1 MMRKQTTHHLK
12 SSSLRPRM
20 AWLHTWVG
28 LLAGW
33 ILYAMFLTGSVSYF
47 REELTQ
53 WMHPE
58 IPALAATPD
67 VLRTTQHGMQM
78 LQEIAPDNARWT
90 IELPDARGNAA
101 YAAWQAGD
109 GFERIAYDPL
119 SGKQYTPRDTAG
131 GEFFY
136 YFHFSLHYFPRTLGR
151 WITGFCAML
160 MLIGIISGLIIHKKI
175 FADFFTFR
183 WGKGQRSWL
192 DAHNAFSVLGLPFHL
207 MITYTGLVML
217 MFMYMPW
224 GRDAALTT
232 PQERVA
238 LTAEMRALLTPETR
252 SGQPATLAPIA
263 PMFAKADEQWGPGN
277 VERIIVS
284 NPGDSTARIMLVR
297 GNAGRISVSPHYML
311 FNGQNGDILQ
321 IKDHASAA
329 VTSWGV
335 MYGLHL
341 GRYAD
346 TVTRWLYFIIS
357 LAGTAMVA
365 TGLILWTVKRR
376 QRLNQAETAAPGLK
390 LVERM
395 NIACI
400 AGLSIAM
407 TAYLWGNRLLPLEM
421 AQRSAWEIH
430 LFFIVWGSTLLHACC
445 RPVRRA
451 WLEQLWLATA
461 LLALLPVLDKLT
473 NPHTM
478 FVMFDITVLALA
490 AAHGVLAI
498 KMHRTQDRDA
508 QV

>member
-1 MMRKQTTHHLK
+1 
-12 SSSLRPRM
+12 M
-20 AWLHTWVG
+20 AWLHTWTG

-47 REELTQ
+47 RAELTQ
-53 WMHPE
+53 WMQAD
-58 IPALAATPD
+58 IPALASTPD
-67 VLRTTQHGMQM
+67 PVVSTQHGINS
-78 LQEIAPDNARWT
+78 LQKIAPGNAQWT
-90 IELPDARGNAA
+90 IELPDSRGNTA
-101 YAAWQAGD
+101 YAMWQAGD

-119 SGKQYTPRDTAG
+119 SGQQYTPRDTAG

-136 YFHFSLHYFPRTLGR
+136 YFHFSLHYFPRALGR

-175 FADFFTFR
+175 FTDFFTFR

-232 PQERVA
+232 PQERAA
-238 LTAEMRALLTPETR
+238 LTTEMRALLTPDIR
-252 SGQPATLAPIA
+252 SGQPATPVPQATLAH
-263 PMFAKADEQWGPGN
+263 MFAETDKQWGAGN
-277 VERIIVS
+277 VERVIVS
-284 NPGDSTARIMLVR
+284 NPGDATTLIMLVR
-297 GNAGRISVSPHYML
+297 GNAGRISVSPHYIL
-311 FNGQNGDILQ
+311 FNGQDGSILQ
-321 IKDHASAA
+321 VKDQASAA
-329 VTSWGV
+329 VSSWGV

-357 LAGTAMVA
+357 LAGTAMVG

-376 QRLNQAETAAPGLK
+376 QRLNHAEVATSGLQ
-390 LVERM
+390 LVEHV

-407 TAYLWGNRLLPLEM
+407 TAYLWGNRLLPLGM
-421 AQRSAWEIH
+421 AQRAEWEIH
-430 LFFIVWGSTLLHACC
+430 LFFIVWGITLLHACY
-445 RPVRRA
+445 RPARRA
-451 WLEQLWLATA
+451 WQEQLWLATA
-461 LLALLPVLDKLT
+461 LLALLPLLDRLT
-473 NPHTM
+473 NPHAM
-478 FVMFDITVLALA
+478 FVMFDITALALA
-490 AAHGVLAI
+490 ALHGVVAI
-498 KMHRTQDRDA
+498 KMQQA
-508 QV
+508 QNRSGLI